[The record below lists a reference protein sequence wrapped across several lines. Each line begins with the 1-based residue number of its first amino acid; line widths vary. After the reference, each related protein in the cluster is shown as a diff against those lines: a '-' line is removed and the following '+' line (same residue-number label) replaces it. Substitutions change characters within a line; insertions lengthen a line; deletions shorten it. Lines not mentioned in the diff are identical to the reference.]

1 MKNQKPAPP
10 KISPELAT
18 TFFQAAA
25 ELYQLAPWESF
36 HDLEVFGILIPETKE
51 LHFASVMGSGD
62 QCFGLGTNRGLKGLF
77 FIRDLLDGAAEDDPF
92 KARLSQDGLL
102 LEFTQKKY
110 LDEFDLALAQQSGFK
125 PASTKGWI
133 LTRDLSPGHVPWFVT
148 EKDIH
153 SLNRIMSATTALVEI
168 FEEDPSRLVHD
179 TEKRTPMLIWK
190 NKSSSWKLEFWT
202 DQKIRLNDK
211 SNKHE
216 TYYLSGPDELS
227 LHRLKN
233 LKIDKQKLWLVHDFF
248 SQEPIL
254 EKDRPFYP
262 RICTLLDNKND
273 LCLGME
279 LISPEKVVGL
289 TLRELVLKSIS
300 VQKSIP
306 AKIVVSDAE
315 QLLGLVA
322 LEKSLGI
329 EVGFGDIDQAIEF
342 EAEFRE
348 KMENGSQFMD

>member
-1 MKNQKPAPP
+1 MKNHNPAPP
-10 KISPELAT
+10 KIASELT
-18 TFFQAAA
+18 TAFFQTAA
-25 ELYQLAPWESF
+25 EFYKLAPWESF
-36 HDLEVFGILIPETKE
+36 HDSEIFGIMIPETKK
-51 LHFASVMGSGD
+51 LHFTSVMGSAG

-125 PASTKGWI
+125 PASPKAWI
-133 LTRDLSPGHVPWFVT
+133 LTRDLSPGYVPWFVT
-148 EKDIH
+148 EKDIQA
-153 SLNRIMSATTALVEI
+153 LNRIMSATTALVKI
-168 FEEDPSRLVHD
+168 VDEDPSCLVHD
-179 TEKRTPMLIWK
+179 TKKRTPILIWK

-202 DQKIRLNDK
+202 DQKIRQNDK
-211 SNKHE
+211 SSNLE
-216 TYYLSGPDELS
+216 TYYLPGPDELT

-233 LKIDKQKLWLVHDFF
+233 LKIDQQKSWLVHGFF
-248 SQEPIL
+248 SKEPVL

-279 LISPEKVVGL
+279 LISPEKLVGL
-289 TLRELVLKSIS
+289 TLRDLVLKSIS
-300 VQKSIP
+300 DQKSIP
-306 AKIVVSDAE
+306 AKIVVSNAE

-342 EAEFRE
+342 EAEFRA
-348 KMENGSQFMD
+348 KMENGRQFLK